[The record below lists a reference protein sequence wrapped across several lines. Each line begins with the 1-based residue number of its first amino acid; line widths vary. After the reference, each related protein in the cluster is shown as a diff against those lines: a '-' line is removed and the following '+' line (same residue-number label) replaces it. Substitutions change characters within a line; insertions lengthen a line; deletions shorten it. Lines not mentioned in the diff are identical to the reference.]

1 MLLVNIP
8 DPAINYHGMVSMF
21 LGLVVHY
28 MRSVVVLLQEMKH
41 MTMKRNKLN
50 VQQLRRSLKQI
61 HSYNG

>member
-1 MLLVNIP
+1 
-8 DPAINYHGMVSMF
+8 MVSMF